1 VGVDVSIFD
10 IDIFDP
16 NIFDTGEPEPIPRHS
31 AAVVEVPDR
40 PTATITKE

>member
-1 VGVDVSIFD
+1 MSIFD
-10 IDIFDP
+10 DAIFDP

-31 AAVVEVPDR
+31 VAVVEVPDR